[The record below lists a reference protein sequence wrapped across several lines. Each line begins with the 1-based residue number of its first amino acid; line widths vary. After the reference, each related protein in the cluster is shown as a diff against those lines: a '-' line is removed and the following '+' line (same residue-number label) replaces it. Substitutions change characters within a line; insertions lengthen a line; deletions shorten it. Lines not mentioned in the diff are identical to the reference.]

1 MSVSV
6 LLEASA
12 SLSFQ
17 YSWCT
22 NQRHRRKRNT
32 STYKKVA
39 VSNYLTAYSCFS
51 CMDEVCCLACTE
63 YGIPHIHVPHERCQP
78 AHVPSSG
85 KQMLQRM
92 RCFALHCARV
102 TGPLGVQAFSAVPTL
117 SILAKGKR
125 GQCRPAQT
133 RRRDRASTPISAS
146 TPSRAKPE
154 ACTGGGGK

>member
-51 CMDEVCCLACTE
+51 CHGRGLLPCM
-63 YGIPHIHVPHERCQP
+63 YGIRNTSHSRTSRALSAGPCPFKWQTDAATNALLCAALRPCDRP
-78 AHVPSSG
+78 AWRPSIFRRANPFHPRQG
-85 KQMLQRM
+85 QK
-92 RCFALHCARV
+92 
-102 TGPLGVQAFSAVPTL
+102 GAVP
-117 SILAKGKR
+117 A
-125 GQCRPAQT
+125 CPDPAERPSQHSDFCIHT
-133 RRRDRASTPISAS
+133 Q
-146 TPSRAKPE
+146 PSKA
-154 ACTGGGGK
+154 